1 MFKNNEKL
9 NKFIEN
15 FMFELDPSYS
25 FRLSDGFIP
34 HHIVRAISGK
44 FTDIRMEN
52 DDLEDLVTIG
62 FVMAYSAYETLNG
75 QDANENDFKEW
86 FEEYLELRK

>member
-15 FMFELDPSYS
+15 FMFEFSPSYG
-25 FRLSDGFIP
+25 FQLSDGFTP
-34 HHIVRAISGK
+34 HHIVRAITGH
-44 FTDIRMEN
+44 FTDVPMKN
-52 DDLEDLVTIG
+52 DDLEDLITIG
-62 FVMAYSAYETLNG
+62 FAMAYSAYETLNG